1 MAELKEAL
9 DPTKGYAPHEHRP
22 IASYTA
28 LTAIFGAGATSGLV
42 AAHRHRGELP
52 ERYSALDIVTVGIAT
67 HKLSRLITK
76 DKVTAFVRAPFTRFQ
91 EATGHGEV
99 SEEPRGDGFRYAIGE
114 LLICPY
120 CMSQWI
126 VGAFAVGMVAQPR
139 FTRLIASA
147 YTAQTIADF
156 LQLAYLAAEERA
168 STD

>member
-1 MAELKEAL
+1 MTPSAPMPSLAAISAAWSPL
-9 DPTKGYAPHEHRP
+9 LTPRPTHTGR
-22 IASYTA
+22 S
-28 LTAIFGAGATSGLV
+28 
-42 AAHRHRGELP
+42 
-52 ERYSALDIVTVGIAT
+52 
-67 HKLSRLITK
+67 
-76 DKVTAFVRAPFTRFQ
+76 VTAFVRAPFTRFQ